1 MKTDGRLRRPQLIA
15 GVRRTSSALDPVSPV
30 SEHLLVQA
38 RDLCVPIYLNQRIV
52 FDLLAALQDGF
63 SQISNLRET
72 TEEKTAGSASA
83 GLGLSNVFT
92 FLGVRL
98 GADAKK
104 ASESHVGTERQL
116 EKVHTPASLFSVLRS
131 ELFERGLVKVFP
143 EPEALEVIRNKS
155 LQKTFYLNHGIPT
168 SPFKTYDS
176 KEELLN
182 DALYFPCVWKSAEF
196 GYDGKGV
203 QILKSAEDLH
213 KLPDTPCLIEEK
225 VEFEYE
231 LAVIVARNEQGE
243 VTTYPVVQMD
253 FHPTANQVEY
263 VVCPAAIPEHLAEK
277 AKEIALRVA
286 TELQITGLL
295 AVELFLNKEQH
306 ILVNEVAP
314 RPHNSGH
321 YSIEASYTN
330 QFEQHLRAILGLP
343 LGNTDSKAIGIMVNL
358 VGADPYHGPVVY
370 ENINTVLAMKGVS
383 VHIYGKTETRPFRKM
398 GHVTVVDTDRAS
410 AYQKA
415 KTVKESLIV
424 KSHG

>member
-1 MKTDGRLRRPQLIA
+1 MQYF
-15 GVRRTSSALDPVSPV
+15 TSSFRLGILGGGQLGKMLLYETRKWDVYTKVLDQAADAPCRMSCN
-30 SEHLLVQA
+30 EFVQG
-38 RDLCVPIYLNQRIV
+38 
-52 FDLLAALQDGF
+52 DLLDYATVVSFGQGLDVLTIEIENVNVEAL
-63 SQISNLRET
+63 
-72 TEEKTAGSASA
+72 KTLKQQG
-83 GLGLSNVFT
+83 
-92 FLGVRL
+92 
-98 GADAKK
+98 
-104 ASESHVGTERQL
+104 
-116 EKVHTPASLFSVLRS
+116 
-131 ELFERGLVKVFP
+131 VKVFP
-143 EPEALEVIRNKS
+143 EPEALEIIRNKS

-176 KEELLN
+176 KDALLN
-182 DALYFPCVWKSAEF
+182 DALHFPCVWKSAEF

-203 QILKSAEDLH
+203 QILKNTEDLQT
-213 KLPDTPCLIEEK
+213 LPDTPCLIEEK

-231 LAVIVARNEQGE
+231 LAVIVARNEKGE

-295 AVELFLNKEQH
+295 AVELFLDKNQN

-330 QFEQHLRAILGLP
+330 QFEQHLRAILNLP

-358 VGADPYHGPVVY
+358 VGAEPYHGPVVY